1 MPSEKELWRSECY
14 RTLMLSMEE
23 PVTVVTSP
31 GFPDH
36 YPDDTTCQVTISAP
50 SAFTV
55 LVEFEELVREKE
67 PT

>member
-1 MPSEKELWRSECY
+1 MPSEKDMWRSECN
-14 RTLMLSMEE
+14 RTLTLTMEE

-36 YPDDTTCQVTISAP
+36 YPDDTICLVTISAP

-55 LVEFEELVREKE
+55 LVEFEELVLEKE